1 MDLAVRRP
9 ARPVL
14 LPRIGGRGS
23 GLSGGFLRLGGHR
36 SSQSGAL
43 VGRDLS
49 LLVVLLF
56 WAGRRDWR
64 TGAIL
69 AGMLAGFGPWFLYSQ
84 RTMFFFYTI
93 TFEPFMILS
102 LTFVLALALGG
113 VGASVA
119 RRRIGL
125 IGVTAFL
132 AVVVL
137 VSAFFWPVWTG
148 HTIPYEA
155 WRLRLWMPSWG

>member
-1 MDLAVRRP
+1 
-9 ARPVL
+9 
-14 LPRIGGRGS
+14 
-23 GLSGGFLRLGGHR
+23 
-36 SSQSGAL
+36 
-43 VGRDLS
+43 
-49 LLVVLLF
+49 
-56 WAGRRDWR
+56 
-64 TGAIL
+64 
-69 AGMLAGFGPWFLYSQ
+69 
-84 RTMFFFYTI
+84 MFFFYTI

-125 IGVTAFL
+125 IGVTTFL
-132 AVVVL
+132 ALVVL

-148 HTIPYEA
+148 QTIPYEA